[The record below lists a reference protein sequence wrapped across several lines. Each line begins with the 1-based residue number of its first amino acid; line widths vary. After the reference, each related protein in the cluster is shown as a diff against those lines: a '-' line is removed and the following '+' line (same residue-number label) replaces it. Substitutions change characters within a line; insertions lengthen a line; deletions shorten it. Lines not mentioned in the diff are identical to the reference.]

1 MSEVVI
7 WTMVV
12 GLAVA
17 IVAVSML
24 SLQVE
29 QQTRDAFEA
38 GLRNAMARLQ
48 EQFHNRPGRN
58 AERTVAGASKRWS
71 TGKRAGVSER
81 RAFARRR
88 IEDLFPSLKTRRS
101 GI

>member
-1 MSEVVI
+1 VSEAVI

-17 IVAVSML
+17 IAAVSML
-24 SLQVE
+24 SFQVE

-38 GLRNAMARLQ
+38 GLRNATALLQ
-48 EQFHNRPGRN
+48 ERFHNRPCRN
-58 AERTVAGASKRWS
+58 AERTAAGASKAWS
-71 TGKRAGVSER
+71 TGKRAGVPER
-81 RAFARRR
+81 RTFARRR
-88 IEDLFPSLKTRRS
+88 IEDVFPSLKTRRS